1 MGVLFLILF
10 IVLEV
15 ALVVMTFTKCSQ
27 TEKWLKN
34 RALVTATEF
43 LLLLLI
49 VVLPLTYAKWRFVC
63 ALIVLFLRLT
73 IAGLRFFIKGKRATG
88 IVKKSGKIVSCVLVI
103 MLMTFSLVPSFLFA
117 NYNGLDVTGKYQF
130 KECNAILV
138 DENRIDEL
146 DNDGSNREV
155 PVHFYY
161 PDAKGEFPLV
171 IFSHGAFG
179 YYQSNFSTYAE
190 LASNGYVVV
199 ALDHPHHA
207 FFTKDSSGNIV
218 IADMKFFENAMNFGN
233 PDFMTESEAF
243 GISREWMKIR
253 VEDENFVIDTIKE
266 AKNNSSLNDSW
277 VTETESD
284 ILSVLS
290 STDCEEIGLI
300 GHSMGG
306 ATSVALGRERNDIDA
321 VIDLDGSMLSEIK
334 NVNNG
339 KFDYNSEPYPVPV
352 LDFRKK
358 SDYNE
363 MEKIKNNGIS
373 ADEYAYGFAYVN
385 NHTVEKAVNGKT
397 VVFNNAGH
405 MNFTDL
411 PMFSPALSSLLGTGD
426 VDGQEFMY
434 TINSVVLNWFD
445 YYLKGEGTLNIKAE
459 Y

>member
-1 MGVLFLILF
+1 
-10 IVLEV
+10 
-15 ALVVMTFTKCSQ
+15 
-27 TEKWLKN
+27 
-34 RALVTATEF
+34 
-43 LLLLLI
+43 
-49 VVLPLTYAKWRFVC
+49 
-63 ALIVLFLRLT
+63 
-73 IAGLRFFIKGKRATG
+73 
-88 IVKKSGKIVSCVLVI
+88 
-103 MLMTFSLVPSFLFA
+103 
-117 NYNGLDVTGKYQF
+117 
-130 KECNAILV
+130 
-138 DENRIDEL
+138 
-146 DNDGSNREV
+146 
-155 PVHFYY
+155 
-161 PDAKGEFPLV
+161 
-171 IFSHGAFG
+171 
-179 YYQSNFSTYAE
+179 
-190 LASNGYVVV
+190 
-199 ALDHPHHA
+199 
-207 FFTKDSSGNIV
+207 
-218 IADMKFFENAMNFGN
+218 MKFFENAMNFGN